1 MRFNFFFQ
9 WFKQYVSKK
18 TSIFRK
24 WLSNYS
30 LCSSSHSYLWLS
42 FHIKTLSSGWLY
54 LLALSISTRATI
66 FPLPV
71 YNLAWGL
78 KPLFIMLVLYTSIH
92 DHRENHSKS
101 IKYNFPPVIR
111 QWNTLEQRMHIP
123 NRYMIKQILYT
134 RVQFCQQHLPLVH
147 TNFIM
152 QHIFPIFPTF
162 FINL

>member
-1 MRFNFFFQ
+1 MGIPLVTFMIKGRQQAEVRSKCSRRKNTLGKGPESRNFLKCMTCQTFNFWLMRFNFFFQ
-9 WFKQYVSKK
+9 WFKQNVSKK
-18 TSIFRK
+18 TSVFRK

-78 KPLFIMLVLYTSIH
+78 KPLFIMLVL
-92 DHRENHSKS
+92 
-101 IKYNFPPVIR
+101 
-111 QWNTLEQRMHIP
+111 
-123 NRYMIKQILYT
+123 
-134 RVQFCQQHLPLVH
+134 
-147 TNFIM
+147 
-152 QHIFPIFPTF
+152 
-162 FINL
+162 